1 MCVLVIA
8 KYLFYLYAWLR
19 CLRGQK
25 VKTTVDILRLF
36 YLDFLRL
43 DKRDVEV
50 IKLDE
55 HELVTRCRNRCLI
68 LKLSLRLKVDTKLAC
83 KVVSE
88 PECRYV
94 LHNLNQRLVFERSY
108 NHIRPY
114 AEGCEERIYLPSED
128 R

>member
-1 MCVLVIA
+1 MCILVVA
-8 KYLFYLYAWLR
+8 KYLFYLYAWLW
-19 CLRGQK
+19 CLRRRR
-25 VKTTVDILRLF
+25 VETTTDILKLF

-50 IKLDE
+50 IRLDE
-55 HELVTRCRNRCLI
+55 QELVTHCRNRCLI
-68 LKLSLRLKVDTKLAC
+68 LELSLRLKVDTKLAC

-88 PECRYV
+88 PVCKYV
-94 LHNLNQRLVFERSY
+94 LHKLNPRLVFERNY

-114 AEGCEERIYLPSED
+114 AESCEERIYLPSED

>member
-1 MCVLVIA
+1 MVAA
-8 KYLFYLYAWLR
+8 KYLFYFYARLW
-19 CLRGQK
+19 CLRHRK
-25 VKTTVDILRLF
+25 VETTVDILNLF

-55 HELVTRCRNRCLI
+55 HELVTRCRNRCPI
-68 LKLSLRLKVDTKLAC
+68 LELSLKLKVDTKLAC
-83 KVVSE
+83 RIISE
-88 PECRYV
+88 PVCRYV
-94 LHNLNQRLVFERSY
+94 LHKLNARLVFERNY

-114 AEGCEERIYLPSED
+114 AESCEERIYLRSAD

>member
-8 KYLFYLYAWLR
+8 KHLFYLYAWFW
-19 CLRGQK
+19 CLRHSK
-25 VKTTVDILRLF
+25 VETTVDILRLF

-50 IKLDE
+50 IRLDE
-55 HELVTRCRNRCLI
+55 HELVTRCRNRCPI
-68 LKLSLRLKVDTKLAC
+68 LELSLRLKIDTKVAC

-88 PECRYV
+88 PVCRYV
-94 LHNLNQRLVFERSY
+94 LHKLNPRLVFERNY
-108 NHIRPY
+108 DHIRPY
-114 AEGCEERIYLPSED
+114 AESCEERIYLRLED